1 MAKTPEGQVKE
12 KVTKTLDRLGA
23 YSCKPVT
30 GGYGASGVPDIL
42 ACLGG
47 RFIGI
52 ECKANGNKTTAL
64 QDDNLARIKQAG
76 GIALVVDEFNVH
88 QLGYIIDKEMK
99 K

>member
-1 MAKTPEGQVKE
+1 MSKTPEGQVKD
-12 KVTKTLDRLGA
+12 KVNKVLIQLGA

-42 ACLGG
+42 ACYKG

-64 QDDNLARIKQAG
+64 QEDNLARIKRAG
-76 GIALVVDEFNVH
+76 GVALVIDEFNVH
-88 QLGYIIDKEMK
+88 QLSFLISKEMQS
-99 K
+99 